1 MMCAGDMT
9 NSLNATINQLTASV
23 AADEANIAAL
33 TTQLTQ
39 VIALYHLLLPPHP
52 VGDDLALTP
61 YPASPAV
68 VQQFDGVQ
76 MASKTPGAQ
85 VLTASKRSV
94 KAFEIC
100 LSGKL

>member
-1 MMCAGDMT
+1 MQGTLDATLAAQLAAAQSALAGTT

-52 VGDDLALTP
+52 VGHDLALTP
-61 YPASPAV
+61 YPAPPAV
-68 VQQFDGVQ
+68 
-76 MASKTPGAQ
+76 
-85 VLTASKRSV
+85 R
-94 KAFEIC
+94 EIC
-100 LSGKL
+100 SAI